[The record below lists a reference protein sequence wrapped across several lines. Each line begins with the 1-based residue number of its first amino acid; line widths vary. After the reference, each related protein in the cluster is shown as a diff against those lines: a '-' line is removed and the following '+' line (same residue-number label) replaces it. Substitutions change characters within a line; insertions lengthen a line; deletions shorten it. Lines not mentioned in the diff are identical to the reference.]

1 MTATI
6 PKVQVFNRKNPVRQN
21 PGLAGRIAVI
31 GAFKTEESNPIL
43 CNSLYQAYEEL
54 GDDDTFN
61 GCAILEDL
69 FYGASSLL
77 AVNVATKSGSTWTK
91 TITTDNLT
99 EALAKIRY
107 ENFDMIFIADTV
119 TDAFFPILTTFTKSR
134 FKNKKPVGYVAAI
147 TGANVSAYTTTV
159 GLVDDFCYGLVTQ
172 GISVDYTEK
181 SLLKS
186 AAYYCGVLA
195 ALNVGSTMTT
205 KQVPDVT
212 GLTTE
217 YTFEDGDLGKALVGL
232 GITVFNC
239 YDRENNIYEV
249 VNSEQPNGYD
259 LYINRVRDYV
269 VREFALREFLGNRN
283 RQATWSEI
291 NQEISRVKG
300 SCVDTLDLLADIEY
314 NVVKKSS
321 KCVDINITRLL
332 FDDIITEIDVYIT
345 IEVQ

>member
-6 PKVQVFNRKNPVRQN
+6 PKIQVFNRKNPVRSN

-31 GAFKTEESNPIL
+31 GAFKTDKTSPIL

-54 GDDDTFN
+54 SDDDTFN
-61 GCAILEDL
+61 GCAVLGDL
-69 FYGASSLL
+69 FYGASSVL
-77 AVNVATKSGSTWTK
+77 AVNIATESEGTWTK
-91 TITTDNLT
+91 TITTANLT
-99 EALAKIRY
+99 EALSKIRY

-119 TDAFFPILTTFTKSR
+119 TDAFLPIITTFTAAR

-159 GLVDDFCYGLVTQ
+159 ALVDDFCYGLITQ
-172 GISVDYTEK
+172 GISVNSVEK

-195 ALNVGSTMTT
+195 ALNVGSSMTA
-205 KQVPDVT
+205 KQVPDVN
-212 GLTTE
+212 GLTTA
-217 YTFEDGDLGKALVGL
+217 YTFEDGDLGKSLVGL

-239 YDRENNIYEV
+239 YDRENDIYEV
-249 VNSEQPNGYD
+249 VNSEQPNGMD

-269 VREFALREFLGNRN
+269 IREFALHEFLGDRN

-291 NQEISRVKG
+291 NQEISRVKK
-300 SCVDTLDLLADIEY
+300 SCIDTLDLLADIEY
-314 NVVKKSS
+314 TVKKASS

-332 FDDIITEIDVYIT
+332 FDDIITDINVYIT

>member
-6 PKVQVFNRKNPVRQN
+6 PKIQVFNRKNPVRQN

-43 CNSLYQAYEEL
+43 CNTLYQAYEDL

-61 GCAILEDL
+61 GCAVLEDL
-69 FYGASSLL
+69 FYGATNVL

-91 TITTDNLT
+91 TITTTNLA

-119 TDAFFPILTTFTKSR
+119 TDAFLPILTTL
-134 FKNKKPVGYVAAI
+134 
-147 TGANVSAYTTTV
+147 AYTTTV

-172 GISVDYTEK
+172 GISVNSTEK

-195 ALNVGSTMTT
+195 ALNVGSSMTA

-239 YDRENNIYEV
+239 YDRENDIYEV
-249 VNSEQPNGYD
+249 VNSEQPNSYD
-259 LYINRVRDYV
+259 LYINRARDYV
-269 VREFALREFLGNRN
+269 IREFALHEFLGDRN

-291 NQEISRVKG
+291 NQEISRVKK
-300 SCVDTLDLLADIEY
+300 SCVDSLDLLADIEY
-314 NVVKKSS
+314 DVVKKSR
-321 KCVDINITRLL
+321 KCVDVNITRLL
-332 FDDIITEIDVYIT
+332 FDDIITDINVYIT